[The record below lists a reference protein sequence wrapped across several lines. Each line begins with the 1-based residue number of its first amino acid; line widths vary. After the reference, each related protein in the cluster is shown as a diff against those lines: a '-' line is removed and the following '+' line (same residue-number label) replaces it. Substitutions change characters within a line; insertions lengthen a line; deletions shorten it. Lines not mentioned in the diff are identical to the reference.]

1 MQPYIIRRLLLIV
14 PTMLIVS
21 LIVFL
26 SMRLIPGDVLDYMVS
41 LRYMSAG
48 AMEALREQ
56 LGLNLPGHVQYGRW
70 ISGVFQGDF
79 GKTLLTNLAVE
90 EVILERLPRSLELG
104 ALALTFAPR
113 GRRGSGSGRSCYG
126 TR

>member
-1 MQPYIIRRLLLIV
+1 MQAYIFRRLLLIV

-56 LGLNLPGHVQYGRW
+56 LGLNLPAHVQYG
-70 ISGVFQGDF
+70 
-79 GKTLLTNLAVE
+79 TLDL
-90 EVILERLPRSLELG
+90 
-104 ALALTFAPR
+104 
-113 GRRGSGSGRSCYG
+113 RRDSGRF
-126 TR
+126 R